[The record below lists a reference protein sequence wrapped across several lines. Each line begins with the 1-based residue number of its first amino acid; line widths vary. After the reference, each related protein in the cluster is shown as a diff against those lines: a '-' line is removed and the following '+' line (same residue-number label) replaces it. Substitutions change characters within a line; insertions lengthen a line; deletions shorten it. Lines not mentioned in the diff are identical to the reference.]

1 MATSDEVRAGME
13 LKAYKPTLVLLHG
26 WGYDNTC
33 WPEVMLQ
40 QLRTN
45 YDLML
50 LDLPGHGQDHY
61 VEDNR
66 NSLEQ
71 LDEWITSSKQLLP
84 SQYHLMG
91 WSLGA
96 QIAIRMAHNDCC
108 IQRLILMAV
117 NPKFMR
123 SDEWSAAMSPELL
136 AKFEQGYETQTSKTL
151 RRFASLQAQGSA
163 NSKFLTAQMIQ
174 LMLIQPEKIFGLKL
188 LQQLD
193 ERAHLCQLS
202 QPCFIELAQ
211 ADELVPSDWVNHL
224 LLPNNVQIHTV
235 AGGHGYL
242 FEPNG
247 INKTMA
253 KFIDV
258 GLGNNA

>member
-1 MATSDEVRAGME
+1 MATSGEVPVGTE
-13 LKAYKPTLVLLHG
+13 FNVFKPTLVLLHG

-40 QLRTN
+40 QLRAS
-45 YDLML
+45 YDLIL
-50 LDLPGHGQDHY
+50 LDLPGHGKDPY
-61 VEDNR
+61 VEDKR

-71 LDEWITSSKQLLP
+71 LDEWITSTKQLLP

-96 QIAIRMAHNDCC
+96 QIAIRMAHNDRC

-117 NPKFMR
+117 NPKFMS
-123 SDEWSAAMSPELL
+123 SDEWSTAMSPELL
-136 AKFEQGYETQTSKTL
+136 ANFEQGYETQSSKTL
-151 RRFASLQAQGSA
+151 RRFASLQAQGSTK
-163 NSKFLTAQMIQ
+163 SKFLTAQMIE
-174 LMLIQPEKIFGLKL
+174 MMPVHPAKIFGLKL
-188 LQQLD
+188 LQELD

-224 LLPNNVQIHTV
+224 LLPNNVKIHTV

-258 GLGNNA
+258 GVGNNA

>member
-1 MATSDEVRAGME
+1 MATSGEVPVGTE
-13 LKAYKPTLVLLHG
+13 FNVFKPTLVLLHG

-33 WPEVMLQ
+33 WPEAMLQ
-40 QLRTN
+40 QLRDS
-45 YDLML
+45 YDLIL
-50 LDLPGHGQDHY
+50 LDLPGHGQDPY

-66 NSLEQ
+66 NSLKQ
-71 LDEWITSSKQLLP
+71 LDEWITSTKQLLP

-96 QIAIRMAHNDCC
+96 QIAIRMAHNDRC
-108 IQRLILMAV
+108 IQRLILMAA
-117 NPKFMR
+117 NPKFMS
-123 SDEWSAAMSPELL
+123 SDEWSAAMSPQLL
-136 AKFEQGYETQTSKTL
+136 AKFEQGYETQSSKTL
-151 RRFASLQAQGSA
+151 RRFASLQAQGST
-163 NSKFLTAQMIQ
+163 NSKCLIAQMIQ
-174 LMLIQPEKIFGLKL
+174 LMPVQPEKIFGLKL
-188 LQQLD
+188 LQELD

-242 FEPNG
+242 LEANG

-258 GLGNNA
+258 GVGNDA

>member
-1 MATSDEVRAGME
+1 MATLDVVPAGME
-13 LKAYKPTLVLLHG
+13 LKACKPSLVLLHG

-40 QLRTN
+40 QLRTS
-45 YDLML
+45 YDLIL
-50 LDLPGHGQDHY
+50 LDLPAHGQDAY
-61 VEDNR
+61 VVDNR

-71 LDEWITSSKQLLP
+71 LDEWITSTKQLLP
-84 SQYHLMG
+84 SQYYLMG

-96 QIAIRMAHNDCC
+96 QIAIRMAHNDRC

-117 NPKFMR
+117 NPKFMK

-136 AKFEQGYETQTSKTL
+136 AKFEQGYETQASKTL
-151 RRFASLQAQGSA
+151 RRFASLQAQGST
-163 NSKFLTAQMIQ
+163 NSKFLTAQIIQ
-174 LMLIQPEKIFGLKL
+174 LMPAQPEKIFGLKL

-193 ERAHLCQLS
+193 ERAHLCQLP

-242 FEPNG
+242 FEANG

-258 GLGNNA
+258 GVSNDA

>member
-1 MATSDEVRAGME
+1 MATSDEVPAGTE
-13 LKAYKPTLVLLHG
+13 INAYKPKLVLLHG

-40 QLRTN
+40 QLRAS
-45 YDLML
+45 YDLIL
-50 LDLPGHGQDHY
+50 LDLPGHGKDPY
-61 VEDNR
+61 VEDDR

-71 LDEWITSSKQLLP
+71 LDEWITSTKQLLP

-96 QIAIRMAHNDCC
+96 QIAIRMAHNDRC

-117 NPKFMR
+117 NPKFMS
-123 SDEWSAAMSPELL
+123 SDEWSTAMSPELL

-151 RRFASLQAQGSA
+151 RRFASLQAQGSTH
-163 NSKFLTAQMIQ
+163 SKFLTAQMIQ
-174 LMLIQPEKIFGLKL
+174 LMPVQPEKIFGLKL
-188 LQQLD
+188 LQELD
-193 ERAHLCQLS
+193 ERTHLCQLS

-211 ADELVPSDWVNHL
+211 ADELVPSDWVNQL
-224 LLPNNVQIHTV
+224 LLPNNIQIHTV

-258 GLGNNA
+258 GVGDDA

>member
-1 MATSDEVRAGME
+1 MATSGENPVGTE
-13 LKAYKPTLVLLHG
+13 FNVFKPTLVLLHG
-26 WGYDNTC
+26 WGYDNAC

-40 QLRTN
+40 QLRAS
-45 YDLML
+45 YDLIL
-50 LDLPGHGQDHY
+50 LDLPGHGRDPY
-61 VEDNR
+61 VEDDR

-71 LDEWITSSKQLLP
+71 LDEWITSTKQLLP

-96 QIAIRMAHNDCC
+96 QIAIRMARNDRC

-117 NPKFMR
+117 NPKFMS

-151 RRFASLQAQGSA
+151 RRFASLQAQGSTH
-163 NSKFLTAQMIQ
+163 SKFLTAQMIQ
-174 LMLIQPEKIFGLKL
+174 LMPVQPEKIFGLKL
-188 LQQLD
+188 LQELD
-193 ERAHLCQLS
+193 ERTHLCQLS

-211 ADELVPSDWVNHL
+211 ADELVPSDWVNQL
-224 LLPNNVQIHTV
+224 LLPNNIQIHTV

-258 GLGNNA
+258 GVGNNA